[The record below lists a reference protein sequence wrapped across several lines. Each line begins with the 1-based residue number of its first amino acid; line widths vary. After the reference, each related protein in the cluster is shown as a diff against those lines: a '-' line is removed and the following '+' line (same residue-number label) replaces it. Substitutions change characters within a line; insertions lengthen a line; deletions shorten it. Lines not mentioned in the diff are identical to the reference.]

1 MANDPADAAVAAYM
15 NYLENGGPEPSLDH
29 LTDEQ
34 RREAL
39 ELIGLIEDAR
49 GVDFYRSP
57 PPLDAVLAGSDL
69 EDRIEP
75 PVTVGL
81 SIDGIRVDV
90 VSSLGSESEP
100 IIDAAAQ
107 AEGIRSDAVV
117 RFGALRIRIQFRD
130 DVPTV
135 ADLGRIDPRSAAGPV
150 LGRFPETAAVVVVI
164 GDDDRS
170 SVAIDPYDT
179 EEFIGTPDGRTYPPR
194 ITRPILP
201 LYDTL
206 RRLVDELAPD
216 LSVDGS
222 LDNHQSVDVAEIVEA
237 QCADAQFGVVTEGRK
252 ARTDAK
258 KETWPTFDELPLL
271 VSFCQTAAAGHLTE
285 VELDERIT
293 AAAAA
298 A

>member
-1 MANDPADAAVAAYM
+1 MANDPVDAAIAAYM
-15 NYLENGGPEPSLDH
+15 NYLENDGPEPSLDH

-39 ELIGLIEDAR
+39 ELISVIEDAR

-57 PPLDAVLAGSDL
+57 PPLDAVLTGSEL
-69 EDRIEP
+69 GHQISP
-75 PVTVGL
+75 PLTVGL
-81 SIDGIRVDV
+81 SIDAIRVDV
-90 VSSLGSESEP
+90 VGSLGSAAEP

-135 ADLGRIDPRSAAGPV
+135 SDLGRIDPRAVAGPIF
-150 LGRFPETAAVVVVI
+150 GRFPETAAVVVII

-170 SVAIDPYDT
+170 GVAIDPYDT
-179 EEFIGTPDGRTYPPR
+179 EEFIGTPDGETYPPR
-194 ITRPILP
+194 ITRPVLP

-206 RRLVDELAPD
+206 RSLVDELAPD
-216 LSVDGS
+216 LAVGGGEDHHEPVD
-222 LDNHQSVDVAEIVEA
+222 LAEIAEEE
-237 QCADAQFGVVTEGRK
+237 CADAQAAVVTEGRR

-258 KETWPTFDELPLL
+258 KETWGAFDELPLL
-271 VSFCQTAAAGHLTE
+271 VSFCQSAAAGHLSE